1 MKTASRD
8 KVKCF
13 ILFEKRAHMIKYRG
27 TEKLLIDRGSMKK
40 NEIHIL
46 IIDDNDNDVSL
57 CSNYLEKGDI
67 NIAISHVRRAEEAVD
82 KLNTHKYDI
91 CLVDVHL
98 PGMGGIDFIR
108 HILDHGDNLPTI
120 VLTDKGDE
128 KTAVNALK
136 LGAYDYLLKKELNQ
150 VLLNKT
156 INRAINEH
164 RVRKEKERLQEE
176 LEAYSKELEKMV
188 TERTRQV
195 EYLSSYKELILANLD
210 LYVRVVDPFSHI
222 VQYESGKII
231 ADFGANKGETCYS
244 FWKKNKECENCTGK
258 TSLESH
264 KVAIKEEAA
273 GNKIYSITSIPLKNM
288 DDSMSVIEVIRDIT
302 DHKRVGAELNQKNRL
317 AAMGEMS
324 SHLGHEIRN
333 PLHRLGLSYELLRE
347 SPEVKGTEREIVE
360 SIGESLEVLFTM
372 ANDLLDYSRKDTL
385 CREEADIPK
394 LVTMV
399 TSELSQ
405 KLENSCINLSLDIPP
420 KQINLSIDKLKIHQA
435 IINIINNGI
444 QAMPKGGELG
454 IDIKEKDKLLKIVI
468 TDSGCGISRENIEKI
483 FVPFFTTKTEGT
495 GLGMPIVKHFI
506 ELHGGDLSVES
517 IEGTGTTV
525 TITLP
530 I

>member
-1 MKTASRD
+1 MQKNGET
-8 KVKCF
+8 VN
-13 ILFEKRAHMIKYRG
+13 YRG
-27 TEKLLIDRGSMKK
+27 AMEDK
-40 NEIHIL
+40 EIHIL

-57 CSNYLEKGDI
+57 CSSYLKNGDI
-67 NIAISHVRRAEEAVD
+67 NAAISHVREAEEAIR
-82 KLNTHKYDI
+82 KLSTHKYDI

-98 PGMGGIDFIR
+98 PGMGGIDFIKY
-108 HILDHGDNLPTI
+108 ILDHGNNLPTI

-136 LGAYDYLLKKELNQ
+136 LGAYDYLLKNEIDQ

-156 INRAINEH
+156 INRAIKEH
-164 RVRKEKERLQEE
+164 TVRKEKERLQEE
-176 LEAYSKELEKMV
+176 LEAYSIQLEKMV
-188 TERTRQV
+188 AERTRQV

-210 LYVRVVDPFSHI
+210 LYVRVVDPFSHT

-244 FWKKNKECENCTGK
+244 FWKYNKKCENCTAK
-258 TSLESH
+258 TSLENH
-264 KVAIKEEAA
+264 KVISKEETT
-273 GNKIYSITSIPLKNM
+273 GKKIYSLTSIPLKNM
-288 DDSMSVIEVIRDIT
+288 DASMSVIEVIRDIT
-302 DHKRVGAELNQKNRL
+302 DYKRVEAELGQKNRL

-324 SHLGHEIRN
+324 SHLGHEIRG

-347 SPEVKGTEREIVE
+347 SPEVKGTEREIVD
-360 SIGESLEVLFTM
+360 SIGDSLEVLFTM
-372 ANDLLDYSRKDTL
+372 ANDLLDYSRKDKL
-385 CREEADIPK
+385 NREEVDILR
-394 LVTMV
+394 LVRLV

-405 KLENSCINLSLDIPP
+405 KLEKNRINLSMDLPSE
-420 KQINLSIDKLKIHQA
+420 QINLNIDKLKIHQVLV
-435 IINIINNGI
+435 NVINNGI
-444 QAMPKGGELG
+444 QAMPEGGELG
-454 IDIKEKDKLLKIVI
+454 IDIKVKDKLLELVI
-468 TDSGCGISRENIEKI
+468 TDSGCGIRRENIEKI

-517 IEGTGTTV
+517 DERKGTAV